1 MYRHAR
7 AVGSAFS
14 DLTACVVP
22 GEYRML
28 PISEEAR
35 SVGKPIAFLRPERA
49 HGVINQSLKRAV
61 VAIAS
66 TPQMRTLA
74 TPSCACMRS
83 AEWGNHGRG
92 FQNRSTPI
100 P

>member
-7 AVGSAFS
+7 AVGPAFF

-35 SVGKPIAFLRPERA
+35 SVGKPIASLRPERA
-49 HGVINQSLKRAV
+49 HGVINQA
-61 VAIAS
+61 
-66 TPQMRTLA
+66 
-74 TPSCACMRS
+74 
-83 AEWGNHGRG
+83 
-92 FQNRSTPI
+92 
-100 P
+100 